1 MPEGTVKAHGEG
13 TARGSLGL
21 IHGGYIY
28 IYIYIHVYK
37 IMQVGVMKLA
47 LIACIWSTYQVYIL
61 N

>member
-21 IHGGYIY
+21 IHGE
-28 IYIYIHVYK
+28 YIYIHMYK